1 MSPASDFV
9 PMNLSD
15 EERAALEARWCVVDW
30 IVLCAFFATVA
41 AFVLEGML

>member
-1 MSPASDFV
+1 MSPASDFE
-9 PMNLSD
+9 PMFLTP
-15 EERAALEARWCVVDW
+15 EERATLEARWSVVDW